1 MVDIL
6 TLAQARAALN
16 WAEGQYIDRDGELE
30 DTYIPTVTET
40 IEAWCGRMA
49 DRRETWRSD
58 DPSPLTTPWVD
69 ATIKSVS
76 VNSSPITGYSYASG
90 VLTIADPAYRSGD
103 VVTVVATG
111 LPIPATIIR
120 AAGIVLA
127 HLWNAD
133 KQGRAGGSE
142 VRGEASDPTPRGFA
156 IPRRAEQLLEPY
168 RIIGGSS
175 WGPPYQR

>member
-1 MVDIL
+1 MADIL
-6 TLAQARAALN
+6 TPAQARAALN
-16 WAEGQYIDRDGELE
+16 WAEGQHIDRDSELQGV
-30 DTYIPTVTET
+30 YIPTVTEV

-58 DPSPLTTPWVD
+58 DPSPLATPWPSV
-69 ATIKSVS
+69 TIKSVS
-76 VNSSPITGYSYASG
+76 VNSSPITGYTYMGG
-90 VLTIADPAYRSGD
+90 VLTITDPAYSSGD
-103 VVTVVATG
+103 VVTVVAAG
-111 LPIPATIIR
+111 LPTPATVIR
-120 AAGIVLA
+120 AAGIILA
-127 HLWNAD
+127 HMWNAD

-142 VRGEASDPTPRGFA
+142 VRGEAADPTPRGFA

>member
-1 MVDIL
+1 MADIL

-16 WAEGQYIDRDGELE
+16 WAEGQNINRDGELE
-30 DTYIPTVTET
+30 DVYIPTVTET

-58 DPSPLTTPWVD
+58 DPSPLTTPWMG

-76 VNSSPITGYSYASG
+76 VNSSPITGYSYVSG
-90 VLTIADPAYRSGD
+90 VLTITDPAYSSGD
-103 VVTVVATG
+103 VVTVVAAG

-120 AAGIVLA
+120 AGGIILA

-133 KQGRAGGSE
+133 KQGRADASA
-142 VRGEASDPTPRGFA
+142 VRGEDAGHPVGFA
-156 IPRRAEQLLEPY
+156 IPRRAEVLLAPY
-168 RIIGGSS
+168 ANPTSFAFA
-175 WGPPYQR
+175 